1 VTIWKEVWSRPA
13 RELEANTLWDSFYER
28 FKFRPNFDD
37 RSEPAINE
45 PSPSVVFDI
54 STLPSEKETKVGEL
68 FLTAFRSVVTSD
80 DELAFLD
87 WQHQTFRF
95 NPHDARIG
103 SDLPVLPDG
112 DYYII
117 VTSDLSYGTFGHPW
131 QESLCVFGEPLL
143 SNLPDELFRVLPVLR
158 QHP

>member
-37 RSEPAINE
+37 RSESAINE
-45 PSPSVVFDI
+45 PSRSVVFDI
-54 STLPSEKETKVGEL
+54 STLLYEQEAKVGEL
-68 FLTAFRSVVTSD
+68 FLTAFRTVATSD
-80 DELAFLD
+80 EELAFLD
-87 WQHQTFRF
+87 WQHPTFMF
-95 NPHDARIG
+95 NPHDPRIG

-117 VTSDLSYGTFGHPW
+117 ITADLTYGTFGHPW
-131 QESLCVFGEPLL
+131 QESLCIFGEPLL
-143 SNLPDELFRVLPVLR
+143 SNLPDELFRLLPVLR